1 MVMAEHPSERLLAEI
16 SAKLDMLLAIM
27 KIAFSGE
34 IESAKERAFARSD
47 MKKAI
52 YDLCDGR
59 TTVDEIARQ
68 VKKDPAYVRV
78 YLSTLEEEGLVV
90 KKGYVYEAVV

>member
-27 KIAFSGE
+27 KIAFTGE
-34 IESAKERAFARSD
+34 IESAKERAFARSEI
-47 MKKAI
+47 KKAI

-68 VKKDPAYVRV
+68 VKKDAAYVRV